1 MANGDK
7 VATIYRSGDLPDGV
21 LGVVGDVRDTA
32 SVDAAFAQIEA
43 AHGPVE
49 VLVANAGVT
58 RDQLLMRMTDE
69 EFSEVLDVNLTG
81 AFRCARRASKGMIRL
96 RRGRIIFIS
105 SVVGLYGSAGQVNYA
120 ASKSALV
127 GMARSITRELGGR
140 AITANVVAPGFI
152 DTDMTRALP
161 EDKQKAYRDVHPARP
176 VRRSPTRWP
185 ASSSSSRRTRPA
197 TSPAR
202 SSRSTAASAWAT
214 DTLLARLSHGDTQN
228 GTLMGLL
235 DGKKLLVTGVLTD
248 GSIAFHVARLAQQ
261 EGAEVLLTSF
271 GRQFRLTQAIARR
284 LPEGGAG
291 PPARRHRRRRPRGA
305 RGPGARGGLRLAR
318 RRRALDRLRA
328 AVRHGRQLPGRR
340 VGRRRDRAAGQR
352 VLAEVARGR
361 HAAAA
366 QLGRRRSSA
375 SRSTRAYAWPVYDWM
390 GVAKAAFE
398 STSRYLARDLGPHG
412 IRVNLV
418 SAGPIRTTAAKSIP
432 GFEAMEGGWP
442 ERAPLGWDVA
452 RPGADGPR
460 GRRAAVR
467 LVPGDDRRDRARRRR
482 RTTRWVCDPSGG
494 SRADGTLSR

>member
-7 VATIYRSGDLPDGV
+7 VATIYRAGDLPAGV

-43 AHGPVE
+43 EHGPVE

-161 EDKQKAYRDVHPARP
+161 EDKQKAYRESIPLGRFAAARRGGRRRR
-176 VRRSPTRWP
+176 VRRVGRGGLHL
-185 ASSSSSRRTRPA
+185 RRGHPRRRRPRHGPL
-197 TSPAR
+197 TL
-202 SSRSTAASAWAT
+202 
-214 DTLLARLSHGDTQN
+214 TLLHGDTQN

-271 GRQFRLTQAIARR
+271 GRQFRLTQAISRR
-284 LPEGGAG
+284 LPKEAHG

-318 RRRALDRLRA
+318 RRRALHRLRA
-328 AVRHGRQLPGRR
+328 AVRHGRQLPGRG

-366 QLGRRRSSA
+366 ELGRRDR
-375 SRSTRAYAWPVYDWM
+375 RPHVRRALR
-390 GVAKAAFE
+390 VAGL
-398 STSRYLARDLGPHG
+398 RLD
-412 IRVNLV
+412 
-418 SAGPIRTTAAKSIP
+418 
-432 GFEAMEGGWP
+432 
-442 ERAPLGWDVA
+442 
-452 RPGADGPR
+452 
-460 GRRAAVR
+460 GRRQGR
-467 LVPGDDRRDRARRRR
+467 LRVDRRATWPATSV
-482 RTTRWVCDPSGG
+482 RTAS
-494 SRADGTLSR
+494 A